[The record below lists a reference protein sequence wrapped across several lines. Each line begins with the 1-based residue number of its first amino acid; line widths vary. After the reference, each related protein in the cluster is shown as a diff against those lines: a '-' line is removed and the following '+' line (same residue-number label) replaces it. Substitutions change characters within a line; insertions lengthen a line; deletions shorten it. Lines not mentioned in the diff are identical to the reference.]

1 MRKDMDSMITVA
13 NEIQGKKQHIR
24 KEWWFDAECEK
35 VTTEKIEQTKRRYGK
50 VEKEIWCKIIATDDR
65 GMGTRKEN
73 A

>member
-35 VTTEKIEQTKRRYGK
+35 VTTEKIEQTKRRY
-50 VEKEIWCKIIATDDR
+50 
-65 GMGTRKEN
+65 
-73 A
+73 